1 MKRDRHLRGDGHV
14 SGHVSEGEKIM
25 SYKTELLKSQDT
37 FFHVYN
43 RGVNKGN
50 IFFSEEN
57 YLYFLKKL
65 KKYRDQFQVIIV
77 SYCLMPTHF
86 HLLFKQL
93 EPYAIAKFMGLS
105 LNAYVKAI
113 NKQQKRTGH
122 LFEGKYKMKLVA
134 QDNYLI
140 HLSRYMHL
148 NPVLS
153 NLASSPEDWIFSSYR
168 DYIGLRSGKLPEPNI
183 VLSYFDSVAAYKKFI
198 HDFISDDLDE
208 IRPFLDE

>member
-1 MKRDRHLRGDGHV
+1 
-14 SGHVSEGEKIM
+14 M
-25 SYKTELLKSQDT
+25 SYKTEWLKSQDT

-65 KKYRDQFQVIIV
+65 KKYRDQFPVIIV
-77 SYCLMPTHF
+77 CYCLMPTHF
-86 HLLFKQL
+86 HLLLKQL
-93 EPYAIAKFMGLS
+93 APYAVSKFMGLA

-113 NKQQKRTGH
+113 NKQQQRTGH

-168 DYIGLRSGKLPEPNI
+168 DFVGLRAGKLPEPHI
-183 VLSYFDSVAAYKKFI
+183 VLSYFNSVEVYKKFVI
-198 HDFISDDLDE
+198 DFIADDLKV
-208 IRPFLDE
+208 IRSFLT

>member
-1 MKRDRHLRGDGHV
+1 
-14 SGHVSEGEKIM
+14 M
-25 SYKTELLKSQDT
+25 SYKTEWLKSVNT

-43 RGVNKGN
+43 RGVNKGK

-65 KKYRDQFQVIIV
+65 KKYQDQFQVIIV
-77 SYCLMPTHF
+77 CYCLMPTHF
-86 HLLFKQL
+86 HLLLKQL
-93 EPYAIAKFMGLS
+93 APYAISKFIGLS
-105 LNAYVKAI
+105 LNAYAKAI
-113 NKQQKRTGH
+113 NKQQKRSGH

-153 NLASSPEDWIFSSYR
+153 GLAASPEDWVFSSYR
-168 DYIGLRSGKLPEPNI
+168 DYIALRSGKLPEPTI
-183 VLSYFDSVAAYKKFI
+183 ILDYFDSIEAYKKFV
-198 HDFISDDLDE
+198 HDFVIDDLDQ